1 MKCVKC
7 KFKDRNTG
15 VCTYPF
21 AVVAVGDKV
30 LDKKGNVVGCAHGRK
45 KKCEGCGKELMLP
58 EGNIYIPSDSDGSKR
73 ELYCRKCYDKKTK
86 ERTH

>member
-21 AVVAVGDKV
+21 AVVAVQ
-30 LDKKGNVVGCAHGRK
+30 VVIDSSSTVANQR
-45 KKCEGCGKELMLP
+45 EMQMLLF
-58 EGNIYIPSDSDGSKR
+58 EVVQQY
-73 ELYCRKCYDKKTK
+73 T
-86 ERTH
+86 TQAQ

>member
-21 AVVAVGDKV
+21 AVVAVGDQV
-30 LDKKGNVVGCAHGRK
+30 LDKKGNIVGCAHGRK
-45 KKCEGCGKELMLP
+45 K
-58 EGNIYIPSDSDGSKR
+58 
-73 ELYCRKCYDKKTK
+73 
-86 ERTH
+86 

>member
-15 VCTYPF
+15 VCEYPF

-30 LDKKGNVVGCAHGRK
+30 LDTKGNVVGCAHGRK
-45 KKCEGCGKELMLP
+45 K
-58 EGNIYIPSDSDGSKR
+58 
-73 ELYCRKCYDKKTK
+73 
-86 ERTH
+86 